1 MLAPPRRLD
10 HGLTFEPADRYSPSQ
25 ETPNLEPR
33 IRPTRAEIDLGALTR
48 NYRTLREAG
57 PAVEV
62 LAVVKADAYGHGA
75 VPVARTLEKAGV
87 AFLGVALVE
96 EGLVLREA
104 GLRSEILVLGGAYEG
119 GWELLLAQRMV
130 PVVFRPEHL
139 EALARAARAREETAR
154 AHLKVDTG
162 MGRLGVQSSEVP
174 AFLEAARAF
183 PEVRL
188 DGLCSHFANA
198 DLADAALT
206 REQIVRFRTALAQ
219 MRAAGHD
226 PRWRHLSNSAGLLAL
241 PEVRDGME
249 LNLVRPGLGLYGLVP
264 APWLRPPR
272 KLEPVLRWKT
282 AVVHLK
288 TVPTGTPISYGSTW
302 TAPRPSRIATLPVGY
317 ADGWSRLLSNR
328 GSVLVQGRRAP
339 VVGRVCMDLCMV
351 DVTDVPGVAV
361 GDEVVLL
368 GTQGEQSQDAHQLAQ
383 LQGTIAYDVLCAIG
397 ARVPR
402 VPLGEGENV
411 P

>member
-1 MLAPPRRLD
+1 LSAP
-10 HGLTFEPADRYSPSQ
+10 
-25 ETPNLEPR
+25 
-33 IRPTRAEIDLGALTR
+33 IRPTRAEIDLDALVR
-48 NYRTLREAG
+48 NLRTLRSAA
-57 PAVEV
+57 PRVDI

-75 VPVARTLEKAGV
+75 VEVSRALEAVGV
-87 AFLGVALVE
+87 GAFGVALVE
-96 EGLVLREA
+96 EGLS
-104 GLRSEILVLGGAYEG
+104 LRSAGIRGEIVVLGGAYDG
-119 GWELLLAQRMV
+119 GWEALVEHRLA

-139 EALARAARAREETAR
+139 KTLGIAARARGVVAG

-162 MGRLGVQSSEVP
+162 MGRLGVLP
-174 AFLEAARAF
+174 AELPALLDRARAE
-183 PEVRL
+183 PSVQI

-206 REQIVRFRTALAQ
+206 RVQIERFQSALAQ
-219 MRAAGHD
+219 LRAAGFS
-226 PRWRHLSNSAGLLAL
+226 PRWRHLSNSAGLVAL
-241 PEVRDGME
+241 PEVRDGLE
-249 LNLVRPGLGLYGLVP
+249 LNLVRPGLALYGLLP

-272 KLEPVLRWKT
+272 LLEPVLSWKT

-288 TVPTGTPISYGSTW
+288 SVPPGTPISYGSTW

-328 GSVLVQGRRAP
+328 GSVLVRGRRAP
-339 VVGRVCMDLCMV
+339 IVGRVCMDLCMV
-351 DVTDVPGVAV
+351 DVTDLPEVEM

-368 GTQGEQSQDAHQLAQ
+368 GSQGTETQDAHALAS
-383 LQGTIAYDVLCAIG
+383 LQGTIAYEVLCAIS

-402 VPLGEGENV
+402 LAMGGNGAAAPML

>member
-1 MLAPPRRLD
+1 MP
-10 HGLTFEPADRYSPSQ
+10 
-25 ETPNLEPR
+25 

-48 NYRTLREAG
+48 NQATLRAAAPG
-57 PAVEV
+57 VDV

-75 VPVARTLEKAGV
+75 VHVSRALEAAGV
-87 AFLGVALVE
+87 RFLGVALVE
-96 EGLVLREA
+96 EGLALREA
-104 GLRSEILVLGGAYEG
+104 GLQSDLLVLGGAYEG
-119 GWELLLAQRMV
+119 GWEAMVAQRMI

-139 EALARAARAREETAR
+139 TALDAAGRARGTTAR

-162 MGRLGVQSSEVP
+162 MGRLGVLPAEVP
-174 AFLEAARAF
+174 AFLEAARGCRHVTL
-183 PEVRL
+183 E
-188 DGLCSHFANA
+188 GLCSHFANA

-206 REQIVRFRTALAQ
+206 ALQISRFRTTLAQ
-219 MRAAGHD
+219 MRAAGFE

-241 PEVRDGME
+241 PEARDGVE
-249 LNLVRPGLGLYGLVP
+249 LNLARPGLALYGLVP

-272 KLEPVLRWKT
+272 TLEAVLSWTT

-288 TVPTGTPISYGSTW
+288 SVPAGTPISYGSTW

-328 GSVLVQGRRAP
+328 GAVLVRGRRAP
-339 VVGRVCMDLCMV
+339 IVGRVCMDLCMV
-351 DVTDVPGVAV
+351 DVTDVPGAEV

-368 GTQGEQSQDAHQLAQ
+368 GAQGGEVQDAHQLAA

-402 VPLGEGENV
+402 VVTGT
-411 P
+411 

>member
-1 MLAPPRRLD
+1 MP
-10 HGLTFEPADRYSPSQ
+10 
-25 ETPNLEPR
+25 

-48 NYRTLREAG
+48 NHATLRAAAPG
-57 PAVEV
+57 VDV

-75 VPVARTLEKAGV
+75 VPVSRALEAAGV
-87 AFLGVALVE
+87 RFLGVALVE
-96 EGLVLREA
+96 EGLALREA
-104 GLRSEILVLGGAYEG
+104 GLQSDILVLGGAYDG
-119 GWELLLAQRMV
+119 GWETLLEHRMI

-139 EALARAARAREETAR
+139 GALEAAARARGTTAR

-162 MGRLGVQSSEVP
+162 MGRLGVLPADVP
-174 AFLEAARAF
+174 AFLEAARACRRV
-183 PEVRL
+183 EL
-188 DGLCSHFANA
+188 EGLCSHFANA

-206 REQIVRFRTALAQ
+206 GLQVARFRTALGQ
-219 MRAAGHD
+219 MRAAGFE

-241 PEVRDGME
+241 PEARDGVEM
-249 LNLVRPGLGLYGLVP
+249 NLARPGLALYGLVP
-264 APWLRPPR
+264 APWLRPSR
-272 KLEPVLRWKT
+272 TLEPVLSWKT

-288 TVPTGTPISYGSTW
+288 AVPAGTPVSYGSTW

-328 GSVLVQGRRAP
+328 GAVLVRGRRAP
-339 VVGRVCMDLCMV
+339 IVGRVCMDLCMV
-351 DVTDVPGVAV
+351 DVTDVPGAEV

-368 GTQGEQSQDAHQLAQ
+368 GTQGAETQDAHQLAA

-402 VPLGEGENV
+402 VVVGG
-411 P
+411 

>member
-1 MLAPPRRLD
+1 LTSEPRR
-10 HGLTFEPADRYSPSQ
+10 RYLASREKERP
-25 ETPNLEPR
+25 LEPR
-33 IRPTRAEIDLGALTR
+33 FRPTRAEIDLAALAR
-48 NYRTLREAG
+48 NYRTLRDAG

-75 VPVARTLEKAGV
+75 VHVARTLERAGV

-96 EGLVLREA
+96 EGRVLRDA
-104 GLRSEILVLGGAYEG
+104 GLKGDLLVLGGAYDG
-119 GWELLLAQRMV
+119 AWELLLEQRMV

-139 EALARAARAREETAR
+139 QGLGQAARARGTTAR

-162 MGRLGVQSSEVP
+162 MGRLGVQTHEVA

-188 DGLCSHFANA
+188 EGLCSHFANA

-206 REQIVRFRTALAQ
+206 HEQILRFRTALGQ

-226 PRWRHLSNSAGLLAL
+226 PRWRHLSNSAGLLSL

-272 KLEPVLRWKT
+272 TLEPVLQWKT
-282 AVVHLK
+282 AVLHLK
-288 TVPTGTPISYGSTW
+288 TVPTGTPVSYGSTW
-302 TAPRPSRIATLPVGY
+302 HAPRPSRIATLPVGY

-328 GSVLVQGRRAP
+328 GSVLVRGHRAP

-351 DVTDVPGVAV
+351 DVTDIPEVAV

-368 GTQGEQSQDAHQLAQ
+368 GTQGGLSQDAHQLAQ

-402 VPLGEGENV
+402 VPLGEGDRLS
-411 P
+411 